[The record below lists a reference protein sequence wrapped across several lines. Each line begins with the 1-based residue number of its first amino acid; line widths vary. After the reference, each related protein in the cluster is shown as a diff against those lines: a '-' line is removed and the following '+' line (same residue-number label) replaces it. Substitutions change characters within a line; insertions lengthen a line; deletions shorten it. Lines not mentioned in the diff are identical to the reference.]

1 MFVLAL
7 DHSSLFPA
15 VTNLR
20 VGINVLKNYWRPR
33 VTILQCG
40 LCCPARRLGDTAI
53 PGADQAAC
61 LGQDQRGA
69 VTADHGRGSSAL
81 PLSTCPGEWSLPL
94 CPWGLGTQEV
104 RVLSD

>member
-1 MFVLAL
+1 MYMDVTVSVC
-7 DHSSLFPA
+7 DSMSLC
-15 VTNLR
+15 VR

-53 PGADQAAC
+53 PGAGQAAC

-94 CPWGLGTQEV
+94 CPWGLG
-104 RVLSD
+104 LLLPDI